1 MISER
6 ARASFDT
13 LLKRAMCEHL
23 SVSPEVPCEVEV
35 IEGIDHIEEEEF
47 VVLTVS
53 SYLFRLVVLFYF
65 TGNEETREHFAKL
78 IRTPAKRLDDK
89 VFYDAVSEFGNLCC
103 GSINRDLGRHFPHVG
118 MSTPNVLRRG
128 SIAFLDTLG
137 AEYIQ
142 HFKIDLGTSIR
153 FHATICVCE
162 YGDLDFNAEAKVVE
176 ENLGELELF

>member
-6 ARASFDT
+6 ARSSFD
-13 LLKRAMCEHL
+13 LLLQRAMCEHL
-23 SVSPEVPCEVEV
+23 SGAGEAPCEVEV
-35 IEGIDHIEEEEF
+35 IEGIDHIEEDEF

-65 TGNEETREHFAKL
+65 SNDEITREHFAKL
-78 IRTPAKRLDDK
+78 IRTPSKHLDDK

-128 SIAFLDTLG
+128 SIAFLGTLG

-142 HFKIDLGTSIR
+142 HFKIDINSTLR

-162 YGDLDFNAEAKVVE
+162 YGDLDFNAETKVAE